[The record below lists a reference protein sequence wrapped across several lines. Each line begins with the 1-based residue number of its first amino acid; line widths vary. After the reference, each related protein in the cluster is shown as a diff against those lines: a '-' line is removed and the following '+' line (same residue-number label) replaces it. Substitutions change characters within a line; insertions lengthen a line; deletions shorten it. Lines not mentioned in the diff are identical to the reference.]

1 MICVAI
7 LGWGVLHRGNGAAFA
22 HPAPLQLASS
32 TIKHRPSHCHPLG
45 LALVPHR
52 DQVIGIL
59 KDLLFGRASGGRF
72 FSPTLLATADDVI
85 E

>member
-22 HPAPLQLASS
+22 HPAPLQLTSS
-32 TIKHRPSHCHPLG
+32 TIKLRPSHCHPLG

-59 KDLLFGRASGGRF
+59 KDLLFARRAVAS
-72 FSPTLLATADDVI
+72 SPTLLATADDVI